1 MEITTKQYFKRQK
14 EVGCGI
20 VRGGERQQRQIG
32 LWSSSGHQKGTQ
44 VINRIAGGGKEGNA
58 S

>member
-20 VRGGERQQRQIG
+20 VRGGERQQRQTV
-32 LWSSSGHQKGTQ
+32 LWSSSGPRMAHKLS
-44 VINRIAGGGKEGNA
+44 ISGGGKEGDA